1 MIHQTAIAGKSAK
14 IGKDVSIGPYSV
26 IDEKVEI
33 GDGCIIGPHV
43 CICKYTTMG
52 SGCKVH
58 AGAVIG
64 DVPQDLAFRDAETFV
79 KIGKNCVI
87 REGVTIHRGTKP
99 GTATEIG
106 DDCFLMANSHFA
118 HNVRLLNNVIV
129 ANGALL
135 AGYVEVGER
144 AFISGNACLHQ
155 FIRIGRM
162 AMIGGGCAISKDVPP
177 FCTVA
182 PASYNIIAGM
192 NIIGMKRN
200 GFTAEDR
207 AEVKK
212 AFKTLYV
219 SGFNFTQAVEQI
231 KTGQNH
237 PAVKE
242 FCDFIRASKRGICSA
257 SLSDLTESE
266 E

>member
-1 MIHQTAIAGKSAK
+1 MIHQTAIIGKSAK

-26 IDEKVEI
+26 IDDNVEI
-33 GDGCIIGPHV
+33 GEGCLIGPHV
-43 CICKYTTMG
+43 CVNKYTTIG
-52 SGCKVH
+52 SGCKIH

-64 DVPQDLAFRDAETFV
+64 DVPQDLAFRDSETYV
-79 KIGKNCVI
+79 RIGKNCVI

-106 DDCFLMANSHFA
+106 DSCFLMANSHFA
-118 HNVRLLNNVIV
+118 HNVKLANNVIV

-144 AFISGNACLHQ
+144 AFISGNSGLHQ
-155 FIRIGRM
+155 FIRVGRM
-162 AMIGGGCAISKDVPP
+162 AMIGGCSGLSKDVPP

-182 PASYNIIAGM
+182 SVTFNTVAGM
-192 NIIGMKRN
+192 NIVGMKRN

-219 SGFNFTQAVEQI
+219 SGLNFSQAVERIRAQ
-231 KTGQNH
+231 QDH

-242 FCDFIRASKRGICSA
+242 FCDFIDASKRGICSA
-257 SLSDLTESE
+257 SLGELAESDG
-266 E
+266 